1 MLIIGCCDS
10 QTEQICHFYVGEV
23 VTTLQKASLVS
34 TGNEIVLYGTSMG
47 AIGAYLPFQ
56 TKEDIDF
63 FVHLEM
69 YLRLEVLPLG
79 GRDHVMFRSF
89 YGPVKV

>member
-1 MLIIGCCDS
+1 
-10 QTEQICHFYVGEV
+10 
-23 VTTLQKASLVS
+23 
-34 TGNEIVLYGTSMG
+34 MG
-47 AIGAYLPFQ
+47 SIGAFLPFQ

-69 YLRLEVLPLG
+69 YLRLDVLPLA

-89 YGPVKV
+89 YGPVKVTIDISLLKS

>member
-1 MLIIGCCDS
+1 
-10 QTEQICHFYVGEV
+10 
-23 VTTLQKASLVS
+23 
-34 TGNEIVLYGTSMG
+34 MG
-47 AIGAYLPFQ
+47 SIGAYLPFQ

-89 YGPVKV
+89 YGPVKSVIDGDLCEQFTRIAGGQQKQLADEIERTPFEVHKKLDEIRNKIL